1 MLRVLATVSLGAA
14 ALLTAA
20 LHWMPLDHPLLS
32 WALGCWLAGLLCS
45 RSPQRWPL
53 VAVTAVWLLS
63 CWWNGRQPTQLVL
76 QAVPMLGVALLI
88 VSARPSSVHRLL
100 LWACAGAGALALH
113 ALLCFWAF
121 RAIGG
126 SHGLRPP
133 LPDAAWSWLVWPY
146 YETHYDTGAHLVG
159 VFLNDNLFG
168 VWAVAFFALSLV
180 LSRTETQRALLSLA
194 AACLFLAAVWT
205 YSRSATVA
213 ALGALAYLAARWSP
227 RILLVLLLVPL
238 LYLSF
243 ATWLDR
249 YRFLD
254 PTSEVVY
261 PSWRVEQVRRAAR
274 TLASGSLVGVGPGAA
289 GLVDTQWAKI
299 PLELGWLGLL
309 AYGWLAWRTLRG
321 SHVGLK
327 AALLALWLG
336 GIGTDLLESPHLG
349 LTLAFFWGCQEA
361 LRGRP
366 GGQPDC
372 QPQAG

>member
-1 MLRVLATVSLGAA
+1 MLAALSNVSLGAA

-20 LHWMPLDHPLLS
+20 LHWMPLEHPLFG
-32 WALGCWLAGLLCS
+32 WALGCWLAGLALS
-45 RSPQRWPL
+45 RSPVRWPL

-63 CWWNGRQPTQLVL
+63 CWWSGRSPAQLVL
-76 QAVPMLGVALLI
+76 QSVPLLGVALLLAGASRKT
-88 VSARPSSVHRLL
+88 VQRLM
-100 LWACAGAGALALH
+100 LWSCAGAGALALH

-121 RAIGG
+121 RAMGG
-126 SHGLRPP
+126 GHRLRPP
-133 LPDAAWSWLVWPY
+133 LPDTAWRWLVWPY

-180 LSRTETQRALLSLA
+180 LSRAQSQTGLRALLSVTAGL
-194 AACLFLAAVWT
+194 LFLAAVWT
-205 YSRSATVA
+205 YSRSALVA
-213 ALGALAYLAARWSP
+213 VLGALACLAVRWSP
-227 RILLVLLLVPL
+227 RVLLVLLLVPV

-274 TLASGSLVGVGPGAA
+274 TLASGSLVGVGPGGA

-321 SHVGLK
+321 SHVGLQ
-327 AALLALWLG
+327 AAILALWLG
-336 GIGTDLLESPHLG
+336 GIGTDLLESPHLA

-361 LRGRP
+361 LSGP
-366 GGQPDC
+366 F
-372 QPQAG
+372 QPQSLE